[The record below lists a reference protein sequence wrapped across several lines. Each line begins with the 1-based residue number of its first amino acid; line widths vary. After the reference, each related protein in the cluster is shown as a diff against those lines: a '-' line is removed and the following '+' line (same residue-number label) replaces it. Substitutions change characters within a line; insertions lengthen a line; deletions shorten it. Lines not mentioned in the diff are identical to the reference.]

1 METLDRGAME
11 EARDLVASAET
22 ICVLSGAGVSAE
34 SGVPT
39 FRGEEGLW
47 KSYSPEE
54 LATPTAFRRDS
65 RLVWEWYDWRRGKIR
80 ACRPNPGHE
89 ALARF
94 ALGGRTVRIVTQN
107 VDGLHEEA
115 ARKAA
120 GSDDPS
126 PALPL
131 ELHGSIFKVRC
142 TSCTYEIYHRDPIST
157 ETEADLP
164 RCPVCS
170 NLLRPG
176 VVWFGESLDPEVLSE
191 AFQVAQSSQVC
202 LVVGTSA
209 LVHPAA
215 SVPLATHQAGGD
227 LIEINPT
234 ETPLTSMSRVALRG
248 GSGEVLPELL
258 DPLLPTGT

>member
-1 METLDRGAME
+1 METLDRGALE
-11 EARDLVASAET
+11 EARDLVDSADT

-54 LATPTAFRRDS
+54 LATPTAFRRDP
-65 RLVWEWYDWRRGKIR
+65 RLVWEWYDWRRGKIS

-94 ALGGRTVRIVTQN
+94 ALGPRTVRIVTQN

-120 GSDDPS
+120 GSADPS

-131 ELHGSIFKVRC
+131 ELHGSIFRVRC
-142 TSCTYEIYHRDPIST
+142 TSCAYAIYHRDPVGT

-164 RCPVCS
+164 RCPACS
-170 NLLRPG
+170 SLLRPG
-176 VVWFGESLDPEVLSE
+176 VVWFGESLDSEVLSE
-191 AFQVAQSSQVC
+191 AFRVAQASQVC

-234 ETPLTSMSRVALRG
+234 DTPLTPHSRVALRG

-258 DPLLPTGT
+258 DPLLSPGT